1 MASELNVANISGVV
15 LWANIVMLQYA
26 SGIEIGNEGCRGSE
40 RLVGSIFDGVV
51 EDWIAEIF
59 RRVEIFIYFV
69 YFSIESTGLL
79 VSVADCI
86 KAFPQ

>member
-1 MASELNVANISGVV
+1 MANISGVV

-26 SGIEIGNEGCRGSE
+26 SGIEIGNEGCRGSG

-59 RRVEIFIYFV
+59 RQVEIFVYFV
-69 YFSIESTGLL
+69 YFSIEPTGLL

-86 KAFPQ
+86 KAFPE